1 LQAISALRSASSTFE
16 RAPFFVLTLFMLK
29 RLLYA
34 VLVTAFSVCCLPSSL
49 PAASAAELQVAPRV
63 AAPSEEK
70 NILVYPNPSTGIIH
84 IAVTGFEGRKTELR
98 VLNVIGTVV
107 YRETI
112 TEVDNRFTRTLDLSR
127 FASGLYYVKID
138 GDNNSVMRKLVI
150 R

>member
-1 LQAISALRSASSTFE
+1 M
-16 RAPFFVLTLFMLK
+16 PK

-34 VLVTAFSVCCLPSSL
+34 VLVTAFSLCCLQSSL
-49 PAASAAELQVAPRV
+49 PAHAAEPQATLR
-63 AAPSEEK
+63 AAGAADER
-70 NILVYPNPSTGIIH
+70 NILVYPNPSSGVVH
-84 IAVTGFEGRKTELR
+84 VSVTGFEGRKTELR

-112 TEVDNRFTRTLDLSR
+112 TELDNRFTRTLDLSR

-138 GDNNSVMRKLVI
+138 ADNTSVMRKLVI

>member
-1 LQAISALRSASSTFE
+1 
-16 RAPFFVLTLFMLK
+16 MYK

-34 VLVTAFSVCCLPSSL
+34 VLVTAVSLCALPSSL
-49 PAASAAELQVAPRV
+49 PATAAARQSAPRPAV
-63 AAPSEEK
+63 ASEEK
-70 NILVYPNPSTGIIH
+70 NIVVYPNPSSGVVH
-84 IAVTGFEGRKTELR
+84 ISVTGFEGRKTELR

-112 TEVDNRFTRTLDLSR
+112 TELDNRFTRTLDLSR

-138 GDNNSVMRKLVI
+138 ADNNSVMRKLVI